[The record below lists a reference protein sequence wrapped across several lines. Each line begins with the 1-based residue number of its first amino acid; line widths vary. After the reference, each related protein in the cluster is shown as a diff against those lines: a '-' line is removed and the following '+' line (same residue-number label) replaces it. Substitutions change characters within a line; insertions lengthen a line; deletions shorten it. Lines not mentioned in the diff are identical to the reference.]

1 MKNIFTI
8 ALSFLLLGG
17 AAIAQTAD
25 QRKPTS
31 GPTFSIDRG
40 AKGRFEVKCADS
52 DSTRQCVD
60 AVLTIIPQDQGPGVA
75 YATTS
80 IKCGG
85 TVYQVSTGTQGGSCS
100 TGGVGGQTHTNGSC
114 SDGGNTASADCTSGC
129 GATSGAGS
137 CLIK

>member
-1 MKNIFTI
+1 MKNILAI
-8 ALSFLLLGG
+8 GLFLLLGG

-25 QRKPTS
+25 QRKPNS
-31 GPTFSIDRG
+31 GATFSIDRG
-40 AKGRFEVKCADS
+40 AKGKFEVKCADS
-52 DSTRQCVD
+52 DNTRQCVD

-80 IKCGG
+80 IKCGN
-85 TVYQVSTGTQGGSCS
+85 TVYQVSTGTGGGSC
-100 TGGVGGQTHTNGSC
+100 TGGGVQGGPHTNGSC
-114 SDGGNTASADCTSGC
+114 SDGGNTAAADCTSGC